1 MAIFYLCVIVYG
13 LSLNMKAHRL
23 INAVWYLSSIVGIL
37 LIAMVVVACRHGSLD
52 LISATKSSLL
62 DAEAT
67 LRGWFSSLHFH

>member
-1 MAIFYLCVIVYG
+1 MVCG
-13 LSLNMKAHRL
+13 LSLNMKVGRL
-23 INAVWYLSSIVGIL
+23 INAVWYISSVVGIL
-37 LIAMVVVACRHGSLD
+37 LILMGVVAWRHGSLD